1 MGQPEPKEPPTFM
14 EQISQSFQLSYTTR
28 IVVFVVTLL
37 LGLCCC
43 FIAATFVYMPRTFA
57 KWYTLG
63 SILLIISSL
72 FLMGPWKQLQTMFHR
87 SRAPATIIYLTAI
100 FATLY
105 AALVLQRV

>member
-1 MGQPEPKEPPTFM
+1 
-14 EQISQSFQLSYTTR
+14 
-28 IVVFVVTLL
+28 
-37 LGLCCC
+37 
-43 FIAATFVYMPRTFA
+43 MPRVFA

-87 SRAPATIIYLTAI
+87 SRAPATIVYLTAI

-105 AALVLQRV
+105 AALVVGARFS